1 MVKYPELLVG
11 IQERIANYFGVRDR
25 AKYICSLGIVEKK
38 KKISVLVKEGET
50 EGSASAN
57 FDKKVLVLDITT
69 PSGTKITV
77 TKGESKIVEDYTDTD
92 EIANPFI
99 ITEGDVTVN
108 MTVDTAPSSDTT
120 YDVVITYLEIN
131 LIPTS

>member
-1 MVKYPELLVG
+1 MP
-11 IQERIANYFGVRDR
+11 
-25 AKYICSLGIVEKK
+25 EKK